1 MYPLFFLVRRGR
13 YVQKIVLV
21 CGTVGVVTAI
31 FVYFHYGLS
40 CVGHKYRL
48 PLFIGVHGSGN
59 ADVIDHVA
67 LIAKKSFG
75 ILRGDGVP
83 MGLPALL
90 LVTTDIH
97 GLVTTDI
104 HGLGWL
110 GQQSLF
116 VN

>member
-1 MYPLFFLVRRGR
+1 MDPLFFLVRRGR
-13 YVQKIVLV
+13 YVQEINLANETVL
-21 CGTVGVVTAI
+21 VVTAI

-48 PLFIGVHGSGN
+48 PLFIGVLGSGN
-59 ADVIDHVA
+59 AGVIDLVT

-75 ILRGDGVP
+75 ILRGDGIL
-83 MGLPALL
+83 MGFPGLL

-97 GLVTTDI
+97 GLVNTDI
-104 HGLGWL
+104 YGLGWL
-110 GQQSLF
+110 CQQTLF